1 MSERCPRF
9 VEIGRLPSPEDVPEL
24 RLHLEQCLYC
34 QSQWSATKSL
44 IESMRQLPVK
54 APEAARRQRTRNALV
69 LAVAES
75 QRRRFSPWWVKAAVY
90 AVVVLCAA
98 GVFAAVGTF
107 ALPWLQ
113 KQRERT
119 PAAAVRDQNGPRAA
133 ISLEPAAKVETVAQP
148 KTREVGAAVPA
159 SAKPNA
165 TAAAESWASRI
176 PIMGESPRHQST
188 TRRPRGALALASRPT
203 AQLSSSHQPSQA
215 ELAFSEGWQAFRS
228 GDYPGA
234 IVGMRRARQAAP
246 TSALAEDAR
255 YWEAVALARQGS
267 VAQSRAVMEEFLR
280 RSPGSPRAGEVS
292 AMLGWFL
299 VESHEWAAAERR
311 FRAAESDRAP
321 AVRESAKKGLEIT
334 ARMRARPTNVP

>member
-44 IESMRQLPVK
+44 IESMRQIPVK

-98 GVFAAVGTF
+98 GVFAAVGTI
-107 ALPWLQ
+107 ALSWLQ
-113 KQRERT
+113 KQRVRA
-119 PAAAVRDQNGPRAA
+119 PAAAARVQDEPRAA
-133 ISLEPAAKVETVAQP
+133 ISFEPAAKVETVVEP
-148 KTREVGAAVPA
+148 KTGEGGAAAPA
-159 SAKPNA
+159 STKPSA

-176 PIMGESPRHQST
+176 PIMGESARHQST
-188 TRRPRGALALASRPT
+188 TRRSRGALALASRPT
-203 AQLSSSHQPSQA
+203 SLLSSSHQPSPA

-234 IVGMRRARQAAP
+234 IVGMKRARQAAP

-280 RSPGSPRAGEVS
+280 RSPSSPRAGEVS

-321 AVRESAKKGLEIT
+321 AVRESAKKGLEVT
-334 ARMRARPTNVP
+334 ARMRIRPPTVQ

>member
-1 MSERCPRF
+1 MSERATCPRF
-9 VEIGRLPSPEDVPEL
+9 VEIGRLASPEDVPEL

-34 QSQWSATKSL
+34 QSQWSATRSL
-44 IESMRQLPVK
+44 IESMRQLPIE
-54 APEAARRQRTRNALV
+54 APEAARRQQTRNALV
-69 LAVAES
+69 LAATAS

-98 GVFAAVGTF
+98 GVFAAVGTI

-113 KQRERT
+113 RQRARA
-119 PAAAVRDQNGPRAA
+119 PAAAVRDREGPRATTSFDPPA
-133 ISLEPAAKVETVAQP
+133 KIEPVAQ
-148 KTREVGAAVPA
+148 TGAASPA
-159 SAKPNA
+159 SSQPSA
-165 TAAAESWASRI
+165 TVSAESWASRV
-176 PIMGESPRHQST
+176 PIMGESPRHQT
-188 TRRPRGALALASRPT
+188 TARRARGALASASRPM
-203 AQLSSSHQPSQA
+203 SSLNSGHLASPA

-234 IVGMRRARQAAP
+234 IAAMRRALRAAP

-255 YWEAVALARQGS
+255 YWEAVALARAGS
-267 VAQSRAVMEEFLR
+267 MAQSRAVMEEFLR

-311 FRAAESDRAP
+311 FRTAESDRAP
-321 AVRESAKKGLEIT
+321 AVRESASKGLEIT
-334 ARMRARPTNVP
+334 GQFYGHNQRQ